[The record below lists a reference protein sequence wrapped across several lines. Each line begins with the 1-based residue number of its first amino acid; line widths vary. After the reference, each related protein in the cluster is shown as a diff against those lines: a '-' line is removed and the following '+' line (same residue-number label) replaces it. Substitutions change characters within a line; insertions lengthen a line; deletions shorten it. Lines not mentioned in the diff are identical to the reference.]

1 MRRGDAKPPQRRTV
15 DDDREPRTPGARG
28 LCPRAFGAKRRTRL
42 RAKAQLSLGCDSEGR
57 RRRMK
62 AVNAV
67 TTSWPGLRV
76 DRPTFSAVAESELD
90 AVHRYLLFLT
100 GNRTVAEDLTGE
112 TFEKA
117 FRVWRRFDPR
127 RGTPRAWLCG
137 IARTTALDH
146 FRSEERRR
154 RREER
159 YARDLPETGE
169 SAFASGELETALARL
184 SAAERE
190 VVALRVLLELDG
202 PTVARVLGISTTAC
216 STRLSR
222 ALKRLEEMMSDA
234 RD

>member
-1 MRRGDAKPPQRRTV
+1 
-15 DDDREPRTPGARG
+15 
-28 LCPRAFGAKRRTRL
+28 
-42 RAKAQLSLGCDSEGR
+42 
-57 RRRMK
+57 MK

-67 TTSWPGLRV
+67 TTSWPGLHV
-76 DRPTFSAVAESELD
+76 DRPSFSAVAESELD

-100 GNRTVAEDLTGE
+100 GNRSVAEDLTGE

-117 FRVWRRFDPR
+117 FRAWRRFDPR
-127 RGTPRAWLCG
+127 RGTPRAWLCR
-137 IARTTALDH
+137 IARSTALDH

-159 YARDLPETGE
+159 FAREQPDSEQPPLGPGPLE
-169 SAFASGELETALARL
+169 SALARL
-184 SAAERE
+184 SPAERE

-202 PTVARVLGISTTAC
+202 PTTARVLGISATAC

-222 ALKRLEEMMSDA
+222 ALKRLEEMMTDA

>member
-1 MRRGDAKPPQRRTV
+1 
-15 DDDREPRTPGARG
+15 
-28 LCPRAFGAKRRTRL
+28 
-42 RAKAQLSLGCDSEGR
+42 
-57 RRRMK
+57 MK

-76 DRPTFSAVAESELD
+76 DQPAFAAVAEAELD

-100 GNRTVAEDLTGE
+100 GNRSVAEDLTGA

-117 FRVWRRFDPR
+117 FRSWRRFDPR
-127 RGTPRAWLCG
+127 RGTPRAWLCR
-137 IARTTALDH
+137 IARSAALDH
-146 FRSEERRR
+146 FRMEERRR
-154 RREER
+154 RREDR
-159 YARDLPETGE
+159 YARELPDAEEATLGP
-169 SAFASGELETALARL
+169 GPLETALAKL
-184 SAAERE
+184 SPSERE

-202 PTVARVLGISTTAC
+202 PTVARLLGISATAC

>member
-1 MRRGDAKPPQRRTV
+1 MRV
-15 DDDREPRTPGARG
+15 
-28 LCPRAFGAKRRTRL
+28 
-42 RAKAQLSLGCDSEGR
+42 
-57 RRRMK
+57 
-62 AVNAV
+62 VNAV
-67 TTSWPGLRV
+67 TTSWPALRL

-127 RGTPRAWLCG
+127 RGTARAWLCG

-159 YARDLPETGE
+159 YARDLPETE
-169 SAFASGELETALARL
+169 DLAFGPGPLEAALGHH
-184 SAAERE
+184 SAAQCV
-190 VVALRVLLELDG
+190 VVALRFLLELAG
-202 PTVARVLGISTTAC
+202 PTAARVLGISTPPC

-222 ALKRLEEMMSDA
+222 ALKRLEELMKDA

>member
-1 MRRGDAKPPQRRTV
+1 MR
-15 DDDREPRTPGARG
+15 
-28 LCPRAFGAKRRTRL
+28 
-42 RAKAQLSLGCDSEGR
+42 
-57 RRRMK
+57 

-67 TTSWPGLRV
+67 ATSWAGLHV
-76 DRPTFSAVAESELD
+76 DKPSFSAVAESELD

-100 GNRTVAEDLTGE
+100 GNRAVADDLTGE

-117 FRVWRRFDPR
+117 FRFWRRFDPR
-127 RGTPRAWLCG
+127 RGTPRAWLCR
-137 IARTTALDH
+137 IARSTALDH
-146 FRSEERRR
+146 FRAEERRR

-159 YARDLPETGE
+159 YARGAPAVVDTDLGPGP
-169 SAFASGELETALARL
+169 LEAALAQL

-202 PTVARVLGISTTAC
+202 PTAARVLGISASAC

>member
-1 MRRGDAKPPQRRTV
+1 MR
-15 DDDREPRTPGARG
+15 
-28 LCPRAFGAKRRTRL
+28 
-42 RAKAQLSLGCDSEGR
+42 
-57 RRRMK
+57 

-76 DRPTFSAVAESELD
+76 DRPTFASVAEAELD

-100 GNRTVAEDLTGE
+100 GNRVVAEDLTGE

-117 FRVWRRFDPR
+117 FRLWLRFDPR
-127 RGTPRAWLCG
+127 RGTPRVWLCR
-137 IARTTALDH
+137 IARGIALDH

-159 YARDLPETGE
+159 YARQLQESEEPATEPGVLE
-169 SAFASGELETALARL
+169 SALSRL
-184 SAAERE
+184 SPADRE

-202 PTVARVLGISTTAC
+202 PTAARVLGISSTAC

-234 RD
+234 GD